1 MASTIKLKT
10 STSSGNVPA
19 SLSTGEVA
27 INVADGVWYYGGA
40 SAVQQN
46 FKFGSVTVTGNTSLD
61 GKLVVT
67 GNTVM
72 NGTLSASSV
81 NVGNG
86 TGSVSAATITAS
98 GEIDGGSLDIEGDA
112 DINGTTNL
120 DNTDIILD
128 IGPYSIFLKNF

>member
-19 SLSTGEVA
+19 SLSKGEVA

-46 FKFGSVTVTGNTSLD
+46 FKFGSVTVTGDTSLD

-86 TGSVSAATITAS
+86 NGTVSAATITAS
-98 GEIDGGSLDIEGDA
+98 GTIQAEHLRSTDDVQIDDDLTVEKVHLVI
-112 DINGTTNL
+112 
-120 DNTDIILD
+120 
-128 IGPYSIFLKNF
+128 YQ